1 MRTREEI
8 NKEIAKVNTAKRNAE
23 RKHARCV
30 ERLNELKSELRE
42 SEASDGNGNQ

>member
-1 MRTREEI
+1 MRTKEEI
-8 NKEIAKVNTAKRNAE
+8 NKEITKVNTAKRNAE

-30 ERLNELKSELRE
+30 ERLKELESELRE